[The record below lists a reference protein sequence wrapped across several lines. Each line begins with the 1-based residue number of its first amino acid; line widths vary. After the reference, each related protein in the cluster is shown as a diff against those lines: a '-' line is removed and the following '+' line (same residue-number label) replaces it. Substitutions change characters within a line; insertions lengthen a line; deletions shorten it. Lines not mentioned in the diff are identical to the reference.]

1 MEKNNYINIQKMVR
15 IVFGCFDINYH
26 HFLQLAKLKDD
37 NISARSLI
45 KPSSSD
51 KSTIDFVVSKPQNN
65 FHSSNT
71 FFAQSSMC
79 LVTF

>member
-1 MEKNNYINIQKMVR
+1 MVKNCIWLFQY
-15 IVFGCFDINYH
+15 
-26 HFLQLAKLKDD
+26 KLPSFFTTCKIKDD
-37 NISARSLI
+37 NIPTRSLI
-45 KPSSSD
+45 KPSSSN

-65 FHSSNT
+65 FHSSNA